1 MRERQGLRFSE
12 LDSGAGLGAIPVS
25 FLFHRDTERGFFLA
39 GGVFCEEMFVTF
51 KMVFVY
57 VTLGTLAGI
66 IGIPYSLVVGNIK
79 LLYRVVVRGIV
90 PLGVWAGGIRV
101 EVQGLENI
109 PAGVSCIFLSNHVS
123 NLDPP
128 VLLPVLPG
136 MCSVLLKKGLMR
148 IPLLGTAMR
157 LGKFV
162 PVERGSRREAA
173 RESVAAAKA
182 ALRSGLHVL
191 FFVEGTRSEDGR
203 LGAFK
208 SGPFYLAMETGAPI
222 VPIAISGT
230 EKMMRKHSA
239 AVTPGVAKIQVLPA
253 IDPAGYATRDELMR
267 AARASMVAALPEE
280 MRPV

>member
-1 MRERQGLRFSE
+1 
-12 LDSGAGLGAIPVS
+12 
-25 FLFHRDTERGFFLA
+25 
-39 GGVFCEEMFVTF
+39 
-51 KMVFVY
+51 
-57 VTLGTLAGI
+57 
-66 IGIPYSLVVGNIK
+66 
-79 LLYRVVVRGIV
+79 
-90 PLGVWAGGIRV
+90 VWAGGIRV

>member
-1 MRERQGLRFSE
+1 
-12 LDSGAGLGAIPVS
+12 
-25 FLFHRDTERGFFLA
+25 
-39 GGVFCEEMFVTF
+39 MFVTF

>member
-1 MRERQGLRFSE
+1 
-12 LDSGAGLGAIPVS
+12 
-25 FLFHRDTERGFFLA
+25 
-39 GGVFCEEMFVTF
+39 MFVTF

-57 VTLGTLAGI
+57 VVLGTLAGI
-66 IGIPYSLVVGNIK
+66 IGIPYSLVVGNIR

-90 PLGVWAGGIRV
+90 PLGVWVGGIRV
-101 EVQGLENI
+101 EVSGLEHV
-109 PAGVSCIFLSNHVS
+109 PPGVSCIFLSNHVS
-123 NLDPP
+123 NLDAPL
-128 VLLPVLPG
+128 LLPVLPG

-162 PVERGSRREAA
+162 PVERGRRREAA
-173 RESVAAAKA
+173 RESVAAAEV

-208 SGPFYLAMETGAPI
+208 SGPFYMAMETGAPI

-230 EKMMRKHSA
+230 ETMMRKHSA
-239 AVTPGVAKIQVLPA
+239 VVTPGVAKVAILRA
-253 IDPAGYATRDELMR
+253 IDPAGYATREELMR
-267 AARASMVAALPEE
+267 AARGAMIAALPEE
-280 MRPV
+280 MRPIGT

>member
-1 MRERQGLRFSE
+1 MQV
-12 LDSGAGLGAIPVS
+12 GA
-25 FLFHRDTERGFFLA
+25 
-39 GGVFCEEMFVTF
+39 VFCEEMFVTF

-66 IGIPYSLVVGNIK
+66 IGIPYSLIVGNVD
-79 LLYRVVVRGIV
+79 LLYRVAMGIMRAG
-90 PLGVWAGGIRV
+90 LRAGGIRV
-101 EVQGLENI
+101 EVSGLDHV
-109 PAGVSCIFLSNHVS
+109 PARVSCIFLANHVS

-128 VLLPVLPG
+128 VLLPALPG

-148 IPLLGTAMR
+148 IPFLGTAMR
-157 LGKFV
+157 MGKFI

-173 RESVAAAKA
+173 EASVAAAKA

-191 FFVEGTRSEDGR
+191 FFAEGTRSESGR
-203 LGAFK
+203 LLAFK
-208 SGPFYLAMETGAPI
+208 RGPFYLAMETGAPI

-239 AVTPGVAKIQVLPA
+239 AVTPGVAKVQILRA

-267 AARASMVAALPEE
+267 AARAAMIAALPEE
-280 MRPV
+280 MRPI

>member
-1 MRERQGLRFSE
+1 
-12 LDSGAGLGAIPVS
+12 
-25 FLFHRDTERGFFLA
+25 
-39 GGVFCEEMFVTF
+39 MFVTF

-66 IGIPYSLVVGNIK
+66 IGIPYSLLVGNIK

-101 EVQGLENI
+101 EVTGLEHV

-136 MCSVLLKKGLMR
+136 QCSVLLKKGLMR

-157 LGKFV
+157 LGKFI
-162 PVERGSRREAA
+162 PVERGRRREAA
-173 RESVAAAKA
+173 QASIAAAA
-182 ALRSGLHVL
+182 EALRSGLHVL
-191 FFVEGTRSEDGR
+191 FFAEGTRSEDGR
-203 LGAFK
+203 LLTFK
-208 SGPFYLAMETGAPI
+208 SGPFYLAMGTGAPI

-239 AVTPGVAKIQVLPA
+239 KVTPGVAKVQILKS
-253 IDPAGYATRDELMR
+253 IDPAEYATRDELMR
-267 AARASMVAALPEE
+267 AARAAMVAALPEE
-280 MRPV
+280 MRPLS